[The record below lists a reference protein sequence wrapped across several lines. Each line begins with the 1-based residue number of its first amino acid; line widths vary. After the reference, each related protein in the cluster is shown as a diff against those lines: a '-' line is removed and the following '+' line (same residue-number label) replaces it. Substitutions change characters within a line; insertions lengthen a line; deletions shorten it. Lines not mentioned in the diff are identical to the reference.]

1 VSAARD
7 PPGTGGSRPIP
18 AAGYRQAM
26 LHGAR
31 SMRGVRRTILLSFLI
46 ACIGATAQAHQV
58 NLSTARVELRPQRVV
73 AVEVALKGSDAD
85 RLAGTRVFDEQKG
98 LVDPAKVA
106 DSAAPIAA
114 YVGAHVAVTGTDGT
128 PCTPGAAEVVPDG
141 DGVIIRNSFSCR
153 NVAGDL
159 VYRSTVL
166 TASDRTARQ
175 VVLIGTG
182 ENAPQALL
190 DDTHTTVTLS
200 AAGPPLWDTMR
211 RYLVTGIEHIFLG
224 YDHIAFLIAIVL
236 WAQRLWP
243 VIKIV
248 TAFTLA
254 HSLTLSLAALQIVVI
269 PSAIVEPAIA
279 ASIVF
284 VALENFFSRDVGGRW
299 RVTFA
304 FGLIHGFGFAGALQE
319 LGLPANAVVPALAA
333 FNIGVEI
340 GQVAIVSIVVPALM
354 AVDHVFA
361 ADRAVPVR
369 AVPLVYALSA
379 GITVLGGYWLL
390 TRVLVA

>member
-1 VSAARD
+1 
-7 PPGTGGSRPIP
+7 
-18 AAGYRQAM
+18 M
-26 LHGAR
+26 LLGVR
-31 SMRGVRRTILLSFLI
+31 SMPMLRRTILLVLLI
-46 ACIGATAQAHQV
+46 TCIGATAEAHQV
-58 NLSTARVELRPQRVV
+58 NLSTARVEMRPQRLV

-85 RLAGTRVFDEQKG
+85 RLAGTHVFDEQKN
-98 LVDPAKVA
+98 LVDPARIA
-106 DSAAPIAA
+106 ASAAAIAA
-114 YVGAHVAVTGTDGT
+114 YVGAHVAVSGTDGT
-128 PCTPGAAEVVPDG
+128 LCPPGVAEVVADG

-166 TASDRTARQ
+166 TANDRTARQ
-175 VVLIGTG
+175 VVLIGAG

-200 AAGPPLWDTMR
+200 AAAPPLWVTMR

-269 PSAIVEPAIA
+269 PSTLVEPAIA

-319 LGLPANAVVPALAA
+319 FGLPANAVVPALAA

-354 AVDHVFA
+354 AVDQVLA

-369 AVPLVYALSA
+369 AAPLVYALSTA
-379 GITVLGGYWLL
+379 ITVLGGYWLL
-390 TRVLVA
+390 TRVFVA